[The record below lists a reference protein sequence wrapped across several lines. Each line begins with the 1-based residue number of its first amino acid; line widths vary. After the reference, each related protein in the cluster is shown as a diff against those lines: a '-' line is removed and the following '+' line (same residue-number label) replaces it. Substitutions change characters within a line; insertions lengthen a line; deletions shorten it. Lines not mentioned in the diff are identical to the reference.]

1 MQGDDNCIDD
11 IARRASRV
19 GRAAFSTLSLSPT
32 SETQQTLDYEALLL
46 AIAGHDLRQPLQA
59 IQSEGRQT
67 MRVLVVGGGIGGLST
82 AIALRYQGVDAL
94 VLEQTKVLTEIGAG
108 IQIAANAAIVLRQLG
123 LERAIRSVGVKPQSY
138 DYRDLRTGKMLYQA
152 PLGDEAAGRYGAPMY
167 NIHRADLIQILADA
181 VPAEAKRYDARVIDV
196 SQDADGV
203 EVKLQDGTT
212 VCGDALIGCDGIHSV
227 VRRHQRGEEQKH
239 FANILM
245 WRSLIP
251 AEKLEGLNLEERG
264 NYWFGPGRT
273 LITYWVRPKKLYSIL
288 ASVPAH
294 EVQRESWDDSGD
306 ISEML
311 RSFDDAEPRAR
322 KMLEQCPS
330 VFITGMF
337 YRDPVDSWT
346 NGRITLLGD
355 AAHPM
360 VPFLAAGA
368 GQGIEDAWTFAH
380 VLARR
385 PDDVP
390 GALLE
395 YERRRLPRTTR
406 IQAGARAA
414 VKLMHENDAQRVRDR
429 NGRWKGMARIDP
441 MAETSW
447 GLAWAYNV
455 VKAVERPPGEVLNVT
470 GLREGK
476 RLQRPEGQR
485 AFDLWKYAFRPE
497 DVACGHDGLREA
509 YERFLTK
516 NFPLPDEFSAV
527 KDEFGDVRAWRVA
540 AVDAPRGNVALHFH
554 GGGYLI
560 GSAKGS
566 LEYASRLAAAI
577 DGACYTVDYRLAP
590 EHPYPAA
597 IDDAVASY
605 RALLALGI
613 PAKSILISGESA
625 GGGLAVALVLAL
637 RNAGDPLPAA
647 IFAVAPFADLT
658 LSGPSVRAFNG
669 DDPAANR
676 DLLTF
681 MAASYFQG
689 HEPTDPLV
697 SPLFGDLAGLPPLFV
712 AAAQGEVLLSDAT
725 RLAERAQKAGVEV
738 TLRLIEDSV
747 HVYTIFPFLP
757 ETKSTM
763 EEVAVWA
770 RQHLLQ
776 NDTSPQNNQEH
787 RHQDDAQRKLCEP

>member
-1 MQGDDNCIDD
+1 
-11 IARRASRV
+11 
-19 GRAAFSTLSLSPT
+19 
-32 SETQQTLDYEALLL
+32 
-46 AIAGHDLRQPLQA
+46 
-59 IQSEGRQT
+59 
-67 MRVLVVGGGIGGLST
+67 MRVLIAGGGIGGLTT
-82 AIALRYQGVDAL
+82 AIALRHQGIDAL
-94 VLEQTKVLTEIGAG
+94 VLEQAPVLTEIGAG
-108 IQIAANAAIVLRQLG
+108 IQIAANAAIVLRELG
-123 LERAIRSVGVKPQSY
+123 LEAGMRAVGVKPQSY
-138 DYRDLRTGKMLYQA
+138 DYRDLRSGRMLYQA

-167 NIHRADLIQILADA
+167 NIHRADLIQLLSDA
-181 VPAEAKRYDARVIDV
+181 VPDNAKRFGARCVAV
-196 SQDADGV
+196 SQDEDGV
-203 EVKLQDGTT
+203 EATLQTGEKIR
-212 VCGDALIGCDGIHSV
+212 GDVLVGCDGIHSV
-227 VRRHQRGEEQKH
+227 VRKHLRGEEQKH

-245 WRSLIP
+245 WRSLIS
-251 AEKLEGLNLEERG
+251 AEKLERLNLPECG

-288 ASVPAH
+288 ASVPAN

-306 ISEML
+306 ISEMM
-311 RSFDDAEPRAR
+311 RSFDDAEPCAR

-337 YRDPVDSWT
+337 YRDPVDNWT
-346 NGRITLLGD
+346 DGRITLLGD

-368 GQGIEDAWTFAH
+368 GQSIEDAWTFAR

-385 PDDVP
+385 KDDVP

-395 YERRRLPRTTR
+395 YQQRRLPRTTR

-414 VKLMHENDAQRVRDR
+414 VKLMHESEQQRVRDR

-447 GLAWAYNV
+447 GLAWSYDV
-455 VKAVERPPGEVLNVT
+455 VKAVEGPPGEVLNVT

-476 RLQRPEGQR
+476 RLQREAGQR

-497 DVACGHDGLREA
+497 DVARGHDGLREA
-509 YERFLTK
+509 YDRFLTT
-516 NFPLPDEFSAV
+516 NFPLPEGAHAV
-527 KDEFGDVRAWRVA
+527 EHELGDVKAWRVSA
-540 AVDAPRGNVALHFH
+540 PDAPRGNVVLHFH

-566 LEYASRLAAAI
+566 LEYASRLAAAVE
-577 DGACYTVDYRLAP
+577 GVCYTVDYRLAP

-597 IDDAVASY
+597 IDDAVMAY
-605 RALLALGI
+605 RTLLARGI
-613 PAKSILISGESA
+613 PASSILVSGESA

-637 RNAGDPLPAA
+637 RHAGEPLPAA
-647 IFAVAPFADLT
+647 IFAAAPFADLT
-658 LSGPSVRAFNG
+658 LSGPTIKAFNG

-681 MAASYFQG
+681 MGASYFQG

-697 SPLFGDLAGLPPLFV
+697 SPLFGDLSGLPPLFV
-712 AAAQGEVLLSDAT
+712 TATQGEILLSDTT
-725 RLAERAQKAGVEV
+725 RLAERAEKAGVDE
-738 TLRLIEDSV
+738 TLRVVEDSV

-763 EEVAVWA
+763 EEVAIWA
-770 RQHLLQ
+770 KRNLRR
-776 NDTSPQNNQEH
+776 NDTRPQAAE
-787 RHQDDAQRKLCEP
+787 

>member
-1 MQGDDNCIDD
+1 
-11 IARRASRV
+11 
-19 GRAAFSTLSLSPT
+19 
-32 SETQQTLDYEALLL
+32 
-46 AIAGHDLRQPLQA
+46 
-59 IQSEGRQT
+59 
-67 MRVLVVGGGIGGLST
+67 MRVLIAGGGIGGLTT
-82 AIALRYQGVDAL
+82 AIALRHQGIDAL
-94 VLEQTKVLTEIGAG
+94 VLEQAPVLNEIGAG
-108 IQIAANAAIVLRQLG
+108 IQIAANAAIVLRELG
-123 LERAIRSVGVKPQSY
+123 LEAAMRAVGVKPQSY
-138 DYRDLRTGKMLYQA
+138 DYRDLRTGRMLYQA

-167 NIHRADLIQILADA
+167 NIHRADLIQLLFDA
-181 VPAEAKRYDARVIDV
+181 VPAEAKRLGARCAAI
-196 SQDADGV
+196 SQDKDGV
-203 EVKLQDGTT
+203 AVTLQT
-212 VCGDALIGCDGIHSV
+212 GDKVRGDVLVGCDGIHSV
-227 VRRHQRGEEQKH
+227 VRKHLRGEEEKH

-245 WRSLIP
+245 WRSLVS
-251 AEKLEGLNLEERG
+251 AERLEGLNLPERG

-337 YRDPVDSWT
+337 YRDPVDNWT
-346 NGRITLLGD
+346 DGRITLLGD

-368 GQGIEDAWTFAH
+368 GQSIEDAWTFAR

-385 PDDVP
+385 KDDVP

-395 YERRRLPRTTR
+395 YQQRRLPRTTR

-414 VKLMHENDAQRVRDR
+414 VKLMHESDDQRVRNR

-441 MAETSW
+441 LAETSW
-447 GLAWAYNV
+447 GLAWAHDV
-455 VKAVERPPGEVLNVT
+455 VKAVEGPPGEVLNVT

-476 RLQRPEGQR
+476 RLQRAEGQR

-497 DVACGHDGLREA
+497 DVSRGHDGLREA
-509 YERFLTK
+509 YDRLLTT
-516 NFPLPDEFSAV
+516 NFPLPVGVDAVEDEL
-527 KDEFGDVRAWRVA
+527 GDVKAWRVSA
-540 AVDAPRGNVALHFH
+540 PDAPRGNIVLHFH
-554 GGGYLI
+554 GGGYMI

-566 LEYASRLAAAI
+566 LEYASRLAAAV
-577 DGACYTVDYRLAP
+577 DGTCYTVDYRLAP

-597 IDDAVASY
+597 IDDAVMAY
-605 RALLALGI
+605 RALLARGV
-613 PAKSILISGESA
+613 PASSILVSGESS
-625 GGGLAVALVLAL
+625 GGGLALALVLAL
-637 RNAGDPLPAA
+637 RNAGVPLPAA
-647 IFAVAPFADLT
+647 ILAVAPFTDLT
-658 LSGPSVRAFNG
+658 LSGPTVKAFNG

-697 SPLFGDLAGLPPLFV
+697 SPLSGDLAGLPPLFV
-712 AAAQGEVLLSDAT
+712 TASQGEVLLSDTT
-725 RLAERAQKAGVEV
+725 RLAERAQKAGVDV
-738 TLRLIEDSV
+738 TLRLVEDSV
-747 HVYTIFPFLP
+747 HVYPIFPFLP

-763 EEVAVWA
+763 EELAAWA
-770 RQHLLQ
+770 RRNLRR
-776 NDTSPQNNQEH
+776 NETRPQAAE
-787 RHQDDAQRKLCEP
+787 

>member
-1 MQGDDNCIDD
+1 MHVIV
-11 IARRASRV
+11 A
-19 GRAAFSTLSLSPT
+19 
-32 SETQQTLDYEALLL
+32 
-46 AIAGHDLRQPLQA
+46 
-59 IQSEGRQT
+59 
-67 MRVLVVGGGIGGLST
+67 GGGIGGLTT
-82 AIALRYQGVDAL
+82 AIALRHQGIDVT
-94 VLEQTKVLTEIGAG
+94 VLEQAAVLAEIGAG
-108 IQIAANAAIVLRQLG
+108 IQIAANAAIVLRELG
-123 LERAIRSVGVKPQSY
+123 LEAKMRAVGVKPQSY

-167 NIHRADLIQILADA
+167 NIHRADLVQLLFEA
-181 VPAEAKRYDARVIDV
+181 VPAESRKLGARVVAV
-196 SQDADGV
+196 SQDKDGV
-203 EVKLQDGTT
+203 EVTLQTGEKIR
-212 VCGDALIGCDGIHSV
+212 GDVLVGCDGIHSA
-227 VRRHQRGEEQKH
+227 VRKHLRGEEPKH

-251 AEKLEGLNLEERG
+251 AAKLEGLNLEERG

-273 LITYWVRPKKLYSIL
+273 LITYWVRPKNCYSIL
-288 ASVPAH
+288 ASVPAQ

-322 KMLEQCPS
+322 KMLEACPS

-337 YRDPVDSWT
+337 YRDPIDNWT
-346 NGRITLLGD
+346 DGRITLLGD

-368 GQGIEDAWTFAH
+368 GQSIEDAWTFAR
-380 VLARR
+380 VLSRR
-385 PDDVP
+385 KDDIP

-395 YERRRLPRTTR
+395 YQQRRLPRATR

-414 VKLMHENDAQRVRDR
+414 VKLMHESGEQRVRDR

-447 GLAWAYNV
+447 GLAWSYDV
-455 VKAVERPPGEVLNVT
+455 VKAVEGPPGEVLNVT

-497 DVACGHDGLREA
+497 DVARGHDGLREA
-509 YERFLTK
+509 YDRFLTT
-516 NFPLPDEFSAV
+516 NFPLPEGISAV
-527 KDEFGDVRAWRVA
+527 EDELGDVRAWRVSA
-540 AVDAPRGNVALHFH
+540 PDAPRGNVVLHFH

-566 LEYASRLAAAI
+566 LEYASRLAAAV
-577 DGACYTVDYRLAP
+577 DGTCYTVDYRLAP

-597 IDDAVASY
+597 IDDAVNAY
-605 RALLALGI
+605 RALLARGI
-613 PAKSILISGESA
+613 PASSILVSGESA

-637 RNAGDPLPAA
+637 RNAGEPLPAA
-647 IFAVAPFADLT
+647 IFAAAPFADLT
-658 LSGPSVRAFNG
+658 LSGASVRAFNG

-681 MAASYFQG
+681 MGASYFQG

-697 SPLFGDLAGLPPLFV
+697 SPLFGDLTGLPPLFV
-712 AAAQGEVLLSDAT
+712 TATQGECLLDDTT
-725 RLAERAQKAGVEV
+725 RLAERAQKAGVDV
-738 TLRLIEDSV
+738 TLRVVEDSV

-757 ETKSTM
+757 ETRSTM
-763 EEVAVWA
+763 EEVAAWA
-770 RQHLLQ
+770 RRNLRR
-776 NDTSPQNNQEH
+776 NDTRPQAAE
-787 RHQDDAQRKLCEP
+787 

>member
-1 MQGDDNCIDD
+1 M
-11 IARRASRV
+11 
-19 GRAAFSTLSLSPT
+19 
-32 SETQQTLDYEALLL
+32 
-46 AIAGHDLRQPLQA
+46 
-59 IQSEGRQT
+59 
-67 MRVLVVGGGIGGLST
+67 
-82 AIALRYQGVDAL
+82 
-94 VLEQTKVLTEIGAG
+94 
-108 IQIAANAAIVLRQLG
+108 
-123 LERAIRSVGVKPQSY
+123 
-138 DYRDLRTGKMLYQA
+138 
-152 PLGDEAAGRYGAPMY
+152 
-167 NIHRADLIQILADA
+167 
-181 VPAEAKRYDARVIDV
+181 
-196 SQDADGV
+196 
-203 EVKLQDGTT
+203 
-212 VCGDALIGCDGIHSV
+212 
-227 VRRHQRGEEQKH
+227 
-239 FANILM
+239 
-245 WRSLIP
+245 
-251 AEKLEGLNLEERG
+251 
-264 NYWFGPGRT
+264 
-273 LITYWVRPKKLYSIL
+273 
-288 ASVPAH
+288 
-294 EVQRESWDDSGD
+294 
-306 ISEML
+306 
-311 RSFDDAEPRAR
+311 
-322 KMLEQCPS
+322 
-330 VFITGMF
+330 
-337 YRDPVDSWT
+337 
-346 NGRITLLGD
+346 
-355 AAHPM
+355 
-360 VPFLAAGA
+360 
-368 GQGIEDAWTFAH
+368 
-380 VLARR
+380 
-385 PDDVP
+385 
-390 GALLE
+390 
-395 YERRRLPRTTR
+395 PRTTR
-406 IQAGARAA
+406 IQGGARAV

-497 DVACGHDGLREA
+497 DVARGHDGLREA

-527 KDEFGDVRAWRVA
+527 EDELGHVGAWRVA
-540 AVDAPRGNVALHFH
+540 AADAPRGNVVLHFH

-577 DGACYTVDYRLAP
+577 DGTCYTVDYRLAP

-605 RALLALGI
+605 RALLTLGI
-613 PAKSILISGESA
+613 PAKAILISGESA

-637 RNAGDPLPAA
+637 GNAGDPLPAA

-725 RLAERAQKAGVEV
+725 RLAERAKKAGVEV

-747 HVYTIFPFLP
+747 HVYPIFPFLP

-770 RQHLLQ
+770 RQNLLP
-776 NDTSPQNNQEH
+776 NDTIPQRNQDH
-787 RHQDDAQRKLCEP
+787 RHQDNAQGKLFEL

>member
-1 MQGDDNCIDD
+1 
-11 IARRASRV
+11 
-19 GRAAFSTLSLSPT
+19 
-32 SETQQTLDYEALLL
+32 
-46 AIAGHDLRQPLQA
+46 
-59 IQSEGRQT
+59 

-123 LERAIRSVGVKPQSY
+123 LERAISSVGVKPQSY

-227 VRRHQRGEEQKH
+227 VRRHLRGEEQKH

-251 AEKLEGLNLEERG
+251 AEKLEGLDLEERG
-264 NYWFGPGRT
+264 NYWFGLGRT
-273 LITYWVRPKKLYSIL
+273 LITYWIRPRKLYSIL

-294 EVQRESWDDSGD
+294 EVQRESWDDRGE
-306 ISEML
+306 ISKML

-337 YRDPVDSWT
+337 YRDPIDSWT

-476 RLQRPEGQR
+476 RLRRPEGQR
-485 AFDLWKYAFRPE
+485 AFNLWKYAFRAE
-497 DVACGHDGLREA
+497 DVARGHDGMRQA

-516 NFPLPDEFSAV
+516 NFPLPDVFSV
-527 KDEFGDVRAWRVA
+527 VNVELGDVRAWRVA

-566 LEYASRLAAAI
+566 LEFASRLAAAI

-605 RALLALGI
+605 RALLARGI

-658 LSGPSVRAFNG
+658 LSGPSVRAFDG

-676 DLLTF
+676 DLLIF

-712 AAAQGEVLLSDAT
+712 AAAQGEVLLSDAS

-747 HVYTIFPFLP
+747 HVYPIFPFLP

-770 RQHLLQ
+770 RQHLLPH
-776 NDTSPQNNQEH
+776 DTSPQNNQDH
-787 RHQDDAQRKLCEP
+787 RHQDIAQRKLCEP